1 MSQHLSQSDL
11 PRTQR
16 LTERVL
22 ATLER
27 FLHIE
32 ATSGIVLLVAAAVAL
47 IWANSPWVE
56 DYQSLWHSPLSIG
69 MGEWVFSR
77 SLHFWI
83 NDGLMALFF
92 LLIGMEI
99 RREVHEGALS
109 HVKQALLPMAAALG
123 GVIVPAVIY
132 LGLNH
137 GTVREQGWAVPTA
150 TDIAFAVGIL
160 ALLGRSIPGNVRVF
174 LLTLAIIDDVV
185 AVLIIAIFYSSGL
198 DGAGFLLA
206 GFGIALVW
214 LLQRMGIGHAYAY
227 VIPGLIVW
235 AGFLLAGVHPTLAGV
250 VLGLMTPV
258 RSRRLREHPLDTF
271 SRVTDELTERSREGE
286 EPSPRLTQP
295 LRQLRLAQR
304 EMQPPV
310 VRVQAALHPWVSY
323 GIMPLFALANAGIA
337 LGGSGIS
344 TDASQWVVLSVILAL
359 VAGKPLGVILTSWI
373 LVRLGLCRLPA
384 GMTWG
389 GVWLVGLLAGIGFT
403 MSIFIAMLAFTDEH
417 LLEAA
422 KLGVLLG
429 SLMAGSLGMI
439 WGAIYA
445 RRQRM
450 A

>member
-1 MSQHLSQSDL
+1 MSPHLSQPDL
-11 PRTQR
+11 PRAQR

-32 ATSGIVLLVAAAVAL
+32 ATSGIVLLMAAAVAL
-47 IWANSPWVE
+47 IWANSPWIE
-56 DYQSLWHSPLSIG
+56 GYQSLWHTPLSIG
-69 MGEWVFSR
+69 MGEWAFSR

-109 HVKQALLPMAAALG
+109 QVKQALLPMAAALG
-123 GVIVPAVIY
+123 GVIVPALIY

-137 GTVREQGWAVPTA
+137 DTVRQQGWAVPTA

-160 ALLGRSIPGNVRVF
+160 ALLGRSIPGSVRVF

-185 AVLIIAIFYSSGL
+185 AILIIAIFYSSGL
-198 DGAGFLLA
+198 DGAGFMLA
-206 GFGIALVW
+206 GCGIVLVW

-235 AGFLLAGVHPTLAGV
+235 TGFLVAGVHPTLAGV

-271 SRVTDELTERSREGE
+271 SRVTDELTECSREE
-286 EPSPRLTQP
+286 KEPSPRLTRP

-337 LGGSGIS
+337 LGGSAVS
-344 TDASQWVVLSVILAL
+344 TDASQWVVFSVILAL

-373 LVRLGLCRLPA
+373 LVRLGLCRLSA
-384 GMTWG
+384 GMTWS

-439 WGAIYA
+439 WGVIYA

-450 A
+450 V

>member
-1 MSQHLSQSDL
+1 MSQRSPQSNL
-11 PRTQR
+11 PRAQR
-16 LTERVL
+16 LTDQVL
-22 ATLER
+22 ATLEK
-27 FLHIE
+27 FLHVE
-32 ATSGIVLLVAAAVAL
+32 ATSGIVLLMAAAAAL
-47 IWANSPWVE
+47 IWANSPWAE
-56 DYQSLWHSPLSIG
+56 GYRSIWHTPFAIG
-69 MGEWVFSR
+69 MGEHVFSR

-123 GVIVPAVIY
+123 GVIVPALIY

-137 GTVREQGWAVPTA
+137 DSVRQQGWAVPTA

-160 ALLGRSIPGNVRVF
+160 ALLGRSIPRNVRVF
-174 LLTLAIIDDVV
+174 LLTLAIIDDIV
-185 AVLIIAIFYSSGL
+185 AILIIALFYSSGL
-198 DGAGFLLA
+198 DGAGFGLA
-206 GFGIALVW
+206 AFGIVLVW

-235 AGFLLAGVHPTLAGV
+235 AGFLIAGVHPTLAGV

-258 RSRRLREHPLDTF
+258 HSRRRREHPLHTF
-271 SRVTDELTERSREGE
+271 SRVTDELTEDFPNGTDKST
-286 EPSPRLTQP
+286 RLTQP

-310 VRVQAALHPWVSY
+310 VRVQSALHPWVSY

-337 LGGSGIS
+337 LGGSGTS
-344 TDASQWVVLSVILAL
+344 TNASQWVVLSVLLAL
-359 VAGKPLGVILTSWI
+359 VAGKPLGVILTSWL
-373 LVRLGLCRLPA
+373 LVRLGFCRLPA

-403 MSIFIAMLAFTDEH
+403 MSIFIAMLAFTNEQ

-429 SLMAGSLGMI
+429 SLVAGTLGI
-439 WGAIYA
+439 AWGVIYA
-445 RRQRM
+445 RRQRT